1 LARLLAGGPVLP
13 DQLVRLREQRAA
25 LLEALAEHLPEWR
38 WVRPGGGL
46 AVWCALPRG
55 SAVALA
61 DAAER
66 VGVGLT
72 PGPLFAAEGGLDRF
86 VRIPWT

>member
-1 LARLLAGGPVLP
+1 
-13 DQLVRLREQRAA
+13 
-25 LLEALAEHLPEWR
+25 
-38 WVRPGGGL
+38 VRPGGGL

-61 DAAER
+61 DVAER

-86 VRIPWT
+86 VRIPWTRPADELRTAVARLAEAWQALPDTPVRPRPGRVLVA

>member
-1 LARLLAGGPVLP
+1 M
-13 DQLVRLREQRAA
+13 
-25 LLEALAEHLPEWR
+25 
-38 WVRPGGGL
+38 RPGGGL
-46 AVWCALPRG
+46 AVWCTLPRG
-55 SAVALA
+55 SALAIA

-86 VRIPWT
+86 VRIPWTRPAEELRTAVARLAEVWQALPDTPVRQRPGRVLVA

>member
-1 LARLLAGGPVLP
+1 
-13 DQLVRLREQRAA
+13 
-25 LLEALAEHLPEWR
+25 
-38 WVRPGGGL
+38 
-46 AVWCALPRG
+46 VWCELPSG

-66 VGVGLT
+66 AGVGVT

-86 VRIPWT
+86 VRIPWTRPAPELVAAVERLAPVWADLPASPTRARPGRVLVA